1 MIANN
6 SYAKEA
12 ESRWPKEY
20 VEKYS
25 KLKVEK
31 LAN

>member
-12 ESRWPKEY
+12 KSRWPKEY
-20 VEKYS
+20 VEKYL
-25 KLKVEK
+25 KLKVEN